1 MRQEGILQPIDS
13 SYCLTELNK
22 GDRDRYLM
30 ALAAPAS
37 QRDALAVLAA
47 FNLELARVAD
57 TVSEEMLGFIRLQW
71 WREALDEIETGGPV
85 RRHGVATPLA
95 DVQRRHR
102 LPVALM
108 REMVEAREADF
119 TANAAAPEASGVGT
133 DLSAVETYLDATG
146 GNLIRLSLLAAGTA
160 PEDRLVTE
168 GARLAAIGYGLTGLI
183 RACLFHAGSKRLMLP
198 QDVLRRHGVD
208 LGQLFD
214 LRRDLQRQ
222 GKLAA
227 AIAEL
232 AGLAETRLAA
242 LRALRPPRRTIAA
255 LLPAALARRQ
265 LQRLRRHGYDLF
277 DYRAIEGRPF
287 DIWHLMIAR
296 HSGRL

>member
-1 MRQEGILQPIDS
+1 MDS
-13 SYCLTELNK
+13 GYSLAELSK

-30 ALAAPAS
+30 ALAAPAG

-71 WREALDEIETGGPV
+71 WREALDEIEQGGPV
-85 RRHGVATPLA
+85 RRHGVATPLGEL
-95 DVQRRHR
+95 QRSHH
-102 LPVALM
+102 LPIAWM
-108 REMVEAREADF
+108 RQMVEAREADF
-119 TANAAAPEASGVGT
+119 TANAAVPEATGVGT
-133 DLSAVETYLDATG
+133 DLAAVEAYLDATS
-146 GNLIRLSLLAAGTA
+146 GNLIRLSLLAAGVD
-160 PEDRLVTE
+160 PQDPLVSE
-168 GARLAAIGYGLTGLI
+168 GARLACIGYGLTGLI
-183 RACLFHAGSKRLMLP
+183 RACLFHARDKRLMLP

-227 AIAEL
+227 AITEL
-232 AGLAETRLAA
+232 AGHAESRLAA
-242 LRALRPPRRTIAA
+242 LRALRPPRRAIPA

-265 LQRLRRHGYDLF
+265 LRRLRRHGHDLF
-277 DYRAIEGRPF
+277 DYRAIDGRPF
-287 DIWHLMIAR
+287 DIWHLLIAR
-296 HSGRL
+296 YSGRL

>member
-1 MRQEGILQPIDS
+1 MDS
-13 SYCLTELNK
+13 GYSLTELSK

-30 ALAAPAS
+30 ALAAPAA
-37 QRDALAVLAA
+37 QRDALAVLGA

-71 WREALDEIETGGPV
+71 WREALDEIEAGGPV
-85 RRHGVATPLA
+85 RRHAVATPLA
-95 DVQRRHR
+95 ELQRSHR
-102 LPVALM
+102 LPLALM
-108 REMVEAREADF
+108 RQMVEAREGDF
-119 TANAAAPEASGVGT
+119 TVNPAAPEAAGIGT
-133 DLSAVETYLDATG
+133 DLAAVEAYLDATS
-146 GNLIRLSLLAAGTA
+146 GNLIRLSLLAAGFA
-160 PEDRLVTE
+160 AEDRLVTE
-168 GARLAAIGYGLTGLI
+168 GARLAGIGYGLTGLM
-183 RACLFHAGSKRLMLP
+183 RACLFHAGAKRLMLP
-198 QDVLRRHGVD
+198 RTVLREHGVD

-222 GKLAA
+222 GQLAA

-232 AGLAETRLAA
+232 ANHAEAQLAG
-242 LRALRPPRRTIAA
+242 LRALRPPRRAIPA
-255 LLPAALARRQ
+255 LFPAALARRQ

-296 HSGRL
+296 HGGRL